1 LKWIEYT
8 FNSEIRADCPNRLH
22 MYKWNTAIREY
33 IYLKEG
39 PSVVCK
45 TSFHMWVSSILGVSI
60 LCVY

>member
-45 TSFHMWVSSILGVSI
+45 R
-60 LCVY
+60 